1 MGAGVES
8 WISPALAESL
18 LSSAIQWEVLEEMKL
33 DSTEVHGERPRLGA
47 KLGDLISYQGGKKA
61 VLRGWSNTET
71 TKKVVEIP
79 LVKENSNQTEFDA
92 EEPYL
97 SWDLILLSAGGWT
110 GGSLKPE

>member
-1 MGAGVES
+1 
-8 WISPALAESL
+8 
-18 LSSAIQWEVLEEMKL
+18 MKL

-79 LVKENSNQTEFDA
+79 LVKENSN
-92 EEPYL
+92 
-97 SWDLILLSAGGWT
+97 
-110 GGSLKPE
+110 